1 MEALKKTVCTN
12 GQSKGL
18 VMQLTAEVK
27 SCPDSSG
34 DIVFS
39 IEVISTPGHACAF
52 KMYINLMDD
61 SLFNCF
67 YSNFWFIWKEDKHLV
82 CNITK

>member
-1 MEALKKTVCTN
+1 MEGLKKTVCTN

-27 SCPDSSG
+27 SCPDSSV

-39 IEVISTPGHACAF
+39 IEVISTPGHTCTF
-52 KMYINLMDD
+52 
-61 SLFNCF
+61 
-67 YSNFWFIWKEDKHLV
+67 
-82 CNITK
+82 